1 MFKRVWMPV
10 TGQSL
15 QVRAET
21 CNKND
26 SYAVAT
32 PYNDT
37 ILSPRAR
44 SRCRNCPCIQ
54 RLKHV
59 NYLSCLA
66 EIRGNFTYLS
76 EGVLKNKS
84 RVLPRKKS
92 RVVLCKYWCC
102 GESSSLHVR
111 TCIHVLHV
119 VSRYLIYGRGN

>member
-26 SYAVAT
+26 SYAVTT

-66 EIRGNFTYLS
+66 EIRVNFTYLS

-84 RVLPRKKS
+84 RVLPRKKVEWYYANIG
-92 RVVLCKYWCC
+92 VV
-102 GESSSLHVR
+102 GSLHHCTYV
-111 TCIHVLHV
+111 HV
-119 VSRYLIYGRGN
+119 YTYYTW